1 MQKEPVPEKPGRFAR
16 FRRLPGWKK
25 ALLGIAVFV
34 FALFVVAAILP
45 LFSRAREAARKAPE
59 YALGRGGMS
68 LNIDMSKA
76 DLEAARSNAMSA
88 RDGFMQQGKAAGSAD
103 ASMRLATLAEAP
115 APGGAPAQTSMPTP
129 PSVSGTQFPRLDTWD
144 RQLIL
149 NASIGLEVKDVRA
162 AYDRVQ
168 IAAAAEGALVTSAS
182 LEAGPVRAADTR
194 PSYGHATVVLRMP
207 QERFSEVRR
216 RLIAVASQVG
226 GKVLR
231 DEISSQDVTEE
242 YVDLKSRL
250 NHWRSQETQLLEIMR
265 QARRIP
271 DILAVR
277 NQLSDVQ
284 QEIERITGRLRFLAN
299 RVDLS
304 TITVDIY
311 QKGKAPHPVQP
322 TIASTWRN
330 AGKTVAATCMRSLR
344 DVVYLL
350 GLIAAAV
357 IYVLPFAIIAGIV
370 YAIVRSARKRARAA
384 ATTSAP

>member
-45 LFSRAREAARKAPE
+45 LFSRAREAARKTPE
-59 YALGRGGMS
+59 YGLGVSGMS

-76 DLEAARSNAMSA
+76 DLEAARSNAIAA
-88 RDGFMQQGKAAGSAD
+88 RGRFMEQAKSGSWQPEAPP
-103 ASMRLATLAEAP
+103 TLARTAAVEASV
-115 APGGAPAQTSMPTP
+115 APEEAARVAKTAPD
-129 PSVSGTQFPRLDTWD
+129 QFPRLDTWD

-357 IYVLPFAIIAGIV
+357 IYVLPFALIAGIV

>member
-1 MQKEPVPEKPGRFAR
+1 MEHEPVPEKSGRFAR

-25 ALLGIAVFV
+25 ALLGIAALVV
-34 FALFVVAAILP
+34 ALFVVAGVLP
-45 LFSRAREAARKAPE
+45 LFSRAREAARKATPAD
-59 YALGRGGMS
+59 YAGRGARGMEMRLGS
-68 LNIDMSKA
+68 R
-76 DLEAARSNAMSA
+76 DLETARQNAAAARDM
-88 RDGFMQQGKAAGSAD
+88 FMEQQRTTGYMD
-103 ASMRLATLAEAP
+103 ASPVRRAPAAAVRAAAAEA
-115 APGGAPAQTSMPTP
+115 APASPAVT
-129 PSVSGTQFPRLDTWD
+129 GAQFPRLDTWN

-149 NASIGLEVKDVRA
+149 NASIALEVKDVRA
-162 AYDRVQ
+162 AYDGVQ
-168 IAAAAEGALVTSAS
+168 NAAAAEGALVTSAS
-182 LEAGPVRAADTR
+182 LEAGPVRAADTQ
-194 PSYGHATVVLRMP
+194 PNYGHATLVLRVP
-207 QERFSEVRR
+207 QERFRAVRQ
-216 RLIAVASQVG
+216 RLLAVAPELG

-231 DEISSQDVTEE
+231 DEISSEDVTEE

-271 DILAVR
+271 DILSVR
-277 NQLSDVQ
+277 DQLSDVQ

-350 GLIAAAV
+350 GIIGAAV
-357 IYVLPFAIIAGIV
+357 VYVLPFAIIAGIV
-370 YAIVRSARKRARAA
+370 YAIVRGARRKPRAPASAS
-384 ATTSAP
+384 TP